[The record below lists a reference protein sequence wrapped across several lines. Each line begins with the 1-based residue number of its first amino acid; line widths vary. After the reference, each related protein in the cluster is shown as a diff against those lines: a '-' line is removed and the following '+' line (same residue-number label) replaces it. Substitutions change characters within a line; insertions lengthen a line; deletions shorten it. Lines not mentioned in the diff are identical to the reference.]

1 MWVLASEPGSSEK
14 AANPVSHRAGSP
26 IPELIFKKPDI
37 FIIPVLEKQ
46 READRWS
53 LLVNQL
59 SLVKELQDN
68 ERLSQNPKWM
78 TPEE

>member
-37 FIIPVLEKQ
+37 FIIPILEKQ

-53 LLVNQL
+53 LLVNQPSKTGAQD
-59 SLVKELQDN
+59 SLRE
-68 ERLSQNPKWM
+68 LSQN
-78 TPEE
+78 EVGDN